1 MNNPSLKRQDKSVA
15 IVQSN
20 YIPWKGYFDLIH
32 SVDEFILYDDVQYT
46 KRDWRN
52 RNQIKT
58 QQGLQWL
65 TIPVEVKGKFSQSV
79 RETKIASSDWAKKH
93 WQSIATNYARAPFFK
108 DYKDRFEALY
118 LTTQSE
124 YLSEVN
130 FKFLESLKEMLGIS
144 TPLLFSSEYGFEKDE
159 KNQQLL
165 KLCHKAGATRYL
177 SGPAAAGYLDV
188 KTFESEGVS
197 VSVYDYSGYPE
208 YRQSFPPFEHAVSA
222 IDLILNEGPSA
233 SQYLKSFKPL
243 RKIA

>member
-1 MNNPSLKRQDKSVA
+1 MRSSALKITDKSVA

-58 QQGLQWL
+58 AQGLLWL

-79 RETKIASSDWAKKH
+79 RETKIASTDWAKKH
-93 WQSIATNYARAPFFK
+93 WQTISQNYARAPYFK
-108 DYKDRFEALY
+108 EYRERFEALY
-118 LTTQSE
+118 LTEQPE

-130 FKFLESLKEMLGIS
+130 FRFLEALKEMLSIT

-165 KLCHKAGATRYL
+165 KLCHKAGANQYL
-177 SGPAAAGYLDV
+177 SGPAAAGYLDMQAW
-188 KTFESEGVS
+188 KSEGVT

-208 YRQSFPPFEHAVSA
+208 YRQSFPPFEHAVSV
-222 IDLILNEGPSA
+222 IDLILNEGPNA
-233 SQYLKSFKPL
+233 PRFLKSFK
-243 RKIA
+243 